1 MSRPDLPRVNSAMSG
16 FFFLPHQAG
25 AGGKGIAELDEP
37 KFGRAQDD
45 QVFAETGKMNSEHG
59 EAVKDIGDKI
69 AVTNRV
75 DAVLRDTLKSE
86 RLCYR
91 FPVECNA

>member
-1 MSRPDLPRVNSAMSG
+1 MSG
-16 FFFLPHQAG
+16 FFLRHQAG

-45 QVFAETGKMNSEHG
+45 QVFAETGKMNPDHG
-59 EAVKDIGDKI
+59 QAVKDIGDKI

-75 DAVLRDTLKSE
+75 DAVLRDAFKSKSF
-86 RLCYR
+86 CDG
-91 FPVECNA
+91 FAIECDA